1 MASQPASQLS
11 KHAPALGSPYCA
23 DPNCESC
30 KELKE
35 VHEAIERHEPIPIK
49 KSA

>member
-1 MASQPASQLS
+1 MTGQPATQPQ
-11 KHAPALGSPYCA
+11 KHQTQLGSPYCA

-30 KELKE
+30 KDVKE
-35 VHEAIERHEPIPIK
+35 VHEAIERQRPIPVK